1 MRKTHGLHHVNIET
15 CKLEETRQFYEDVV
29 GLRVGPR
36 PRLSAPGYWMYH
48 GINPVLH
55 LIELPENDGVPAGRL
70 NRIDHWA
77 SLAEGYDETLEFV
90 KSRGYLYREADIGDD
105 HLKRLFVK
113 DPNGATIEL
122 AFIMDKASGTELKQK
137 PEDWYI
143 GAKLYELDATEHKK
157 LEEFKARTNQ
167 AAGQSA
173 KEPVPA
179 E

>member
-29 GLRVGPR
+29 GLRVGAR

-55 LIELPENDGVPAGRL
+55 LIEIPENAGVPAGRL

-77 SLAEGYDETLEFV
+77 SLAEGYDETVELV
-90 KSRGYLYREADIGDD
+90 KSKGYMYREADIGDD

-122 AFIMDKASGTELKQK
+122 AFLMDKATGKEMAQK
-137 PEDWYI
+137 PDNWFV
-143 GAKLYELDATEHKK
+143 GAKIYELDEAAKQA
-157 LEEFKARTNQ
+157 LEEFKAQTVH
-167 AAGQSA
+167 SA
-173 KEPVPA
+173 KKAPVPA

>member
-36 PRLSAPGYWMYH
+36 PRLPVPGYWMYH

-55 LIELPENDGVPAGRL
+55 LIEIAENDGVPPGRL

-77 SLAEGYDETLEFV
+77 SLAEGYDETVEFLQS
-90 KSRGYLYREADIGDD
+90 KNYMYREANIGDD
-105 HLKRLFVK
+105 HLKRLFIK

-122 AFIMDKASGTELKQK
+122 AFIMDKASGKELKQK
-137 PEDWYI
+137 PENWYI
-143 GAKLYELDATEHKK
+143 GAKLYELDEAEKVK
-157 LEEFKARTNQ
+157 LEEFKAKTNQ
-167 AAGQSA
+167 GAM
-173 KEPVPA
+173 EPVPA

>member
-1 MRKTHGLHHVNIET
+1 MRRTLGLHHVNIET

-36 PRLSAPGYWMYH
+36 PRLSMPGYWMYH

-55 LIELPENDGVPAGRL
+55 LIEIPENDGVPAGRL

-77 SLAEGYDETLEFV
+77 SLAEGYEETVDLV
-90 KSRGYLYREADIGDD
+90 TSKGYMYREADIGDD

-122 AFIMDKASGTELKQK
+122 AFLMDKATGRELTPK
-137 PEDWYI
+137 PENWHI
-143 GAKLYELDATEHKK
+143 GAKLYELDEAAKK
-157 LEEFKARTNQ
+157 ALDDFKAQ
-167 AAGQSA
+167 KALVAG
-173 KEPVPA
+173 KEAVPA